1 MSNGLDSAQA
11 ALNTAAR
18 VAVLAGAGLSAASG
32 IPTFRGQGGLWRGMR
47 PEELATPEAYR
58 RDPETVWAWY
68 RQRFELAAQAEP
80 NPAHYALAELQA
92 RVAECSL
99 VTQNV
104 DGLQQRAGARVRSQG
119 ASPRGVLELHGN
131 LTHSR
136 CERCGRL
143 DPLMPGFAIPPYCS
157 RCGHRARPNVV
168 WFGEL
173 LPQAVWEEAVAA
185 FAEAEVALI
194 VGTSGVVEPAAS
206 LARLAKDGGAILIE
220 INPEVTPLSRLADAA
235 LRASAVEGLT
245 QLLGRGHAAPNG

>member
-1 MSNGLDSAQA
+1 MTSGLTKAKA
-11 ALNTAAR
+11 ALLAASR

-32 IPTFRGQGGLWRGMR
+32 IPTFRGQGGLWRPSEARTPFEGLR
-47 PEELATPEAYR
+47 PEALATPEAYR
-58 RDPETVWAWY
+58 RDPELVWAWY

-104 DGLQQRAGARVRSQG
+104 DGLQQRTGAR
-119 ASPRGVLELHGN
+119 VLELHGN

-136 CERCGRL
+136 CECCGHL
-143 DPLMPGFAIPPYCS
+143 DPLASGFAIPPHCS

-173 LPQAVWEEAVAA
+173 LPQAVWEEALAA
-185 FAEAEVALI
+185 FAQAEVALV

-206 LARLAKDGGAILIE
+206 LARLAKDGGAFLIE
-220 INPEVTPLSRLADAA
+220 INPKATPLSHLADAA
-235 LRASAVEGLT
+235 LRASAVEGLLP
-245 QLLGRGHAAPNG
+245 LLGRGHAAPNG